1 MLTRD
6 PGGLGG
12 GWGWGDR
19 CFSGASRTGH
29 CDEPWA
35 KNCVRFLPQFLS
47 LISMVRE
54 GTRKTPVP
62 SPPAP
67 SLPPWFR
74 ILLPFLR
81 RLCNAGMK
89 DGGGEFG

>member
-1 MLTRD
+1 MSFWRR
-6 PGGLGG
+6 G
-12 GWGWGDR
+12 GWGQDGQMGAV
-19 CFSGASRTGH
+19 FSWASQAGH

-62 SPPAP
+62 SPPCPQSAALVPDSP
-67 SLPPWFR
+67 SVP
-74 ILLPFLR
+74 
-81 RLCNAGMK
+81 A
-89 DGGGEFG
+89 